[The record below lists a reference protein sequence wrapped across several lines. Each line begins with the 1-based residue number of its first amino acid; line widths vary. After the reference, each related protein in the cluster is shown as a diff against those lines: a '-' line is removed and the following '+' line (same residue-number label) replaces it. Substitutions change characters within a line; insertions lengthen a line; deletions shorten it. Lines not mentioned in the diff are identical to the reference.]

1 MDSKRVKESLET
13 AILLSKVTHS
23 LHNLN
28 LDGIGKVEIDKHY
41 VALFAETGE
50 KKILTQENLE
60 EHIDELMGESLE
72 QSIKKR
78 LPELCF
84 D

>member
-1 MDSKRVKESLET
+1 MDSTIVKESLET

-23 LHNLN
+23 LHNLD
-28 LDGIGKVEIDKHY
+28 LDGVGKVEIDNHY

-50 KKILTQENLE
+50 KKVLTQENLE
-60 EHIDELMGESLE
+60 ERINELLGESLE